1 MSVLVRSMTKD
12 KKSCKGEKVCYCDFV
27 AALVPGK
34 IYSGEFFH
42 GKQLSYFRIEGA
54 EGVRQ

>member
-1 MSVLVRSMTKD
+1 M
-12 KKSCKGEKVCYCDFV
+12 GEKVCYCDFCCRFSAV
-27 AALVPGK
+27 K
-34 IYSGEFFH
+34 IYSGESFH